1 MQRRI
6 GRPAG
11 VHLSSVDEHPTWV
24 PCIQGPAGAF
34 VSSISGCYFN
44 VMGFPIHK
52 FANTMSDLIK
62 DETIKP

>member
-1 MQRRI
+1 MYTSVVETIQSSLRI
-6 GRPAG
+6 LAAQ
-11 VHLSSVDEHPTWV
+11 VFMS
-24 PCIQGPAGAF
+24 AGAF

-52 FANTMSDLIK
+52 FAKTMSDLIK

>member
-1 MQRRI
+1 MYTF
-6 GRPAG
+6 
-11 VHLSSVDEHPTWV
+11 VVETVYSSIRHSRGTG
-24 PCIQGPAGAF
+24 IQGPAGAF

-52 FANTMSDLIK
+52 FAKTMSDLIK